1 MSSAQLNKKKDR
13 PKASVDTPDVAKFDS
28 YLGETQMED
37 PMASS
42 PSDEFF
48 NVEEFR
54 EQTGG
59 RREGDN
65 PQQELSSGQIPPPQ
79 SGGINFMPGSA
90 VRVNQDMA
98 NYNTNFSGQS
108 PNNPTNQP
116 GAVKQLSDEM
126 RQIRQ
131 ELLLAGLRPEKG
143 KGPKQNIMDII
154 RAEKYKAERSDG
166 SGVKTPKTPSSYFKG
181 Q

>member
-37 PMASS
+37 PMGSS

-54 EQTGG
+54 EKTGG

-65 PQQELSSGQIPPPQ
+65 PQEELRSGQIQTPQ

-98 NYNTNFSGQS
+98 NYGMNYSGQS
-108 PNNPTNQP
+108 PINRSNQP
-116 GAVKQLSDEM
+116 GAVNQISEQVKQL
-126 RQIRQ
+126 RK
-131 ELLLAGLRPEKG
+131 ELLLASKMAQG
-143 KGPKQNIMDII
+143 
-154 RAEKYKAERSDG
+154 
-166 SGVKTPKTPSSYFKG
+166 G
-181 Q
+181 QG

>member
-13 PKASVDTPDVAKFDS
+13 PKASVDTPDIAKFDS
-28 YLGETQMED
+28 YLGETQMEN

-48 NVEEFR
+48 NAQEFR
-54 EQTGG
+54 EKTGG
-59 RREGDN
+59 RREEDN
-65 PQQELSSGQIPPPQ
+65 PQQELGSGQIPPAQ

-98 NYNTNFSGQS
+98 NYGTNFSGQS

-116 GAVKQLSDEM
+116 GAVNQISKQVEQL
-126 RQIRQ
+126 RK
-131 ELLLAGLRPEKG
+131 ELLLASKMAQG
-143 KGPKQNIMDII
+143 
-154 RAEKYKAERSDG
+154 
-166 SGVKTPKTPSSYFKG
+166 G
-181 Q
+181 QG

>member
-1 MSSAQLNKKKDR
+1 MSAAQLNKKKDR
-13 PKASVDTPDVAKFDS
+13 PKVSVDTPDVAKFDS
-28 YLGETQMED
+28 YLGETQMEN

-54 EQTGG
+54 EQTRG

-65 PQQELSSGQIPPPQ
+65 PQEELSSGQIPPPQ

-98 NYNTNFSGQS
+98 NYGTNFSGQS

-116 GAVKQLSDEM
+116 GAVNQISKQVEQL
-126 RQIRQ
+126 RK
-131 ELLLAGLRPEKG
+131 ELLLASKMAQG
-143 KGPKQNIMDII
+143 
-154 RAEKYKAERSDG
+154 
-166 SGVKTPKTPSSYFKG
+166 G
-181 Q
+181 QS

>member
-13 PKASVDTPDVAKFDS
+13 HKASVDTPDVAKFDS

-54 EQTGG
+54 EKTGG

-65 PQQELSSGQIPPPQ
+65 PQEELSSGQIPPPQ

-98 NYNTNFSGQS
+98 NYGMNYSGQS

-116 GAVKQLSDEM
+116 GAVNQISEQVKQL
-126 RQIRQ
+126 RK
-131 ELLLAGLRPEKG
+131 ELLLASKMAQG
-143 KGPKQNIMDII
+143 
-154 RAEKYKAERSDG
+154 
-166 SGVKTPKTPSSYFKG
+166 G
-181 Q
+181 QG

>member
-13 PKASVDTPDVAKFDS
+13 PKASLDTPDIAKFDS
-28 YLGETQMED
+28 YLGETQMEN

-48 NVEEFR
+48 NAAEFR
-54 EQTGG
+54 EQTRG
-59 RREGDN
+59 RREEDN
-65 PQQELSSGQIPPPQ
+65 PQEELSSGQIPPPQ

-98 NYNTNFSGQS
+98 NYGTNFSGQS

-116 GAVKQLSDEM
+116 GAVNQISKQVEQL
-126 RQIRQ
+126 RK
-131 ELLLAGLRPEKG
+131 ELLLASKMAQGGRG
-143 KGPKQNIMDII
+143 
-154 RAEKYKAERSDG
+154 
-166 SGVKTPKTPSSYFKG
+166 
-181 Q
+181 

>member
-13 PKASVDTPDVAKFDS
+13 PKASVDTPDIAKFDS
-28 YLGETQMED
+28 YLGETQMEN

-54 EQTGG
+54 EKTGG

-65 PQQELSSGQIPPPQ
+65 PQQELGSGQIPPPQ

-90 VRVNQDMA
+90 TRLNQDMVT
-98 NYNTNFSGQS
+98 YGTSFSGQS

-116 GAVKQLSDEM
+116 GAVKQLSEEM
-126 RQIRQ
+126 KQFRK
-131 ELLLAGLRPEKG
+131 ELLKNYHMREKG
-143 KGPKQNIMDII
+143 SLKGPKDNIMDVL
-154 RAEKYKAERSDG
+154 RAEKYIAEKR
-166 SGVKTPKTPSSYFKG
+166 G
-181 Q
+181 QG

>member
-28 YLGETQMED
+28 YLGETQMEN
-37 PMASS
+37 PMAAS

-54 EQTGG
+54 GQTGG

-65 PQQELSSGQIPPPQ
+65 PQEELASGQIPPPQ

-98 NYNTNFSGQS
+98 NYGMNYSGQS

-116 GAVKQLSDEM
+116 GAVNQISEQVKQL
-126 RQIRQ
+126 RK
-131 ELLLAGLRPEKG
+131 ELLLASKMAQG
-143 KGPKQNIMDII
+143 
-154 RAEKYKAERSDG
+154 
-166 SGVKTPKTPSSYFKG
+166 G
-181 Q
+181 QG

>member
-1 MSSAQLNKKKDR
+1 MSAAQLNKKKDS
-13 PKASVDTPDVAKFDS
+13 PKTSVDTPDIAKFDS
-28 YLGETQMED
+28 YLGETQMEN

-65 PQQELSSGQIPPPQ
+65 PQEELSSGQIPPPQ

-90 VRVNQDMA
+90 IRVNQDIA
-98 NYNTNFSGQS
+98 NYGMNFSGQS
-108 PNNPTNQP
+108 PNNATNQP
-116 GAVKQLSDEM
+116 GAVNQISDEV
-126 RQIRQ
+126 RQLRK
-131 ELLLAGLRPEKG
+131 ELLLASKMAQG
-143 KGPKQNIMDII
+143 
-154 RAEKYKAERSDG
+154 
-166 SGVKTPKTPSSYFKG
+166 G
-181 Q
+181 QG

>member
-13 PKASVDTPDVAKFDS
+13 PKVSVDTPDVAKFDS
-28 YLGETQMED
+28 YLGETQMEN

-48 NVEEFR
+48 NAQEFR
-54 EQTGG
+54 EKTGG

-65 PQQELSSGQIPPPQ
+65 PQQELGSGQIPPAQ

-98 NYNTNFSGQS
+98 NYGMNFSGQS

-116 GAVKQLSDEM
+116 GAVNQISEQVKQL
-126 RQIRQ
+126 RK
-131 ELLLAGLRPEKG
+131 ELLLASKMAQG
-143 KGPKQNIMDII
+143 
-154 RAEKYKAERSDG
+154 
-166 SGVKTPKTPSSYFKG
+166 G
-181 Q
+181 QG

>member
-1 MSSAQLNKKKDR
+1 MSAAQLNKKKDR
-13 PKASVDTPDVAKFDS
+13 PKVSVDTPDVAKFDS
-28 YLGETQMED
+28 YLGETQMEN

-54 EQTGG
+54 QQTGG

-65 PQQELSSGQIPPPQ
+65 PQEELSSGQIPPPQ

-90 VRVNQDMA
+90 VRLNQDMA
-98 NYNTNFSGQS
+98 NYGTNFSGQS

-116 GAVKQLSDEM
+116 GAINQISEQVKQL
-126 RQIRQ
+126 RK
-131 ELLLAGLRPEKG
+131 ELLLASKMAQG
-143 KGPKQNIMDII
+143 
-154 RAEKYKAERSDG
+154 
-166 SGVKTPKTPSSYFKG
+166 G
-181 Q
+181 QS

>member
-48 NVEEFR
+48 NVQEFR

-65 PQQELSSGQIPPPQ
+65 PQEELSSGQIPPPQ

-98 NYNTNFSGQS
+98 NYGTNFSGQS

-116 GAVKQLSDEM
+116 GAVNQISDQVQQL
-126 RQIRQ
+126 RK
-131 ELLLAGLRPEKG
+131 ELLLASK
-143 KGPKQNIMDII
+143 M
-154 RAEKYKAERSDG
+154 
-166 SGVKTPKTPSSYFKG
+166 G
-181 Q
+181 QGGRG

>member
-13 PKASVDTPDVAKFDS
+13 PKASVDTPDIAKFDS
-28 YLGETQMED
+28 YLGETQMEN

-48 NVEEFR
+48 NAQEFR
-54 EQTGG
+54 EKTGG
-59 RREGDN
+59 RREEDN
-65 PQQELSSGQIPPPQ
+65 PQQELGSGQIPPAQ

-98 NYNTNFSGQS
+98 NYGMNFSGQS

-116 GAVKQLSDEM
+116 GAVNQISKQVEQL
-126 RQIRQ
+126 RK
-131 ELLLAGLRPEKG
+131 ELLLASKMAQG
-143 KGPKQNIMDII
+143 
-154 RAEKYKAERSDG
+154 
-166 SGVKTPKTPSSYFKG
+166 G
-181 Q
+181 QG

>member
-28 YLGETQMED
+28 YLGETQMEN

-65 PQQELSSGQIPPPQ
+65 PQEELSSGQIPPPQ

-98 NYNTNFSGQS
+98 NYGMNYSGQS

-116 GAVKQLSDEM
+116 GAVNQISEQVKQL
-126 RQIRQ
+126 RK
-131 ELLLAGLRPEKG
+131 ELLLASKMAQG
-143 KGPKQNIMDII
+143 
-154 RAEKYKAERSDG
+154 
-166 SGVKTPKTPSSYFKG
+166 G
-181 Q
+181 QG

>member
-28 YLGETQMED
+28 YLGETQMEN

-54 EQTGG
+54 GQTGG

-65 PQQELSSGQIPPPQ
+65 PQEALRSGQIPPPQ
-79 SGGINFMPGSA
+79 SGGVNFMPGSA
-90 VRVNQDMA
+90 VRVNQDTA
-98 NYNTNFSGQS
+98 NYGMNYSRHS

-116 GAVKQLSDEM
+116 GAINQISKQVQEL
-126 RQIRQ
+126 RK
-131 ELLLAGLRPEKG
+131 ELLLASKMAQG
-143 KGPKQNIMDII
+143 
-154 RAEKYKAERSDG
+154 
-166 SGVKTPKTPSSYFKG
+166 G
-181 Q
+181 QG

>member
-28 YLGETQMED
+28 YLGETQMEN

-54 EQTGG
+54 GQTGG

-65 PQQELSSGQIPPPQ
+65 PQEEISSGQIPPPQ

-90 VRVNQDMA
+90 VRVTQDMA
-98 NYNTNFSGQS
+98 NYGMNYSGQS

-116 GAVKQLSDEM
+116 GAVNQISEQVKQL
-126 RQIRQ
+126 RK
-131 ELLLAGLRPEKG
+131 ELLLASKMAQG
-143 KGPKQNIMDII
+143 
-154 RAEKYKAERSDG
+154 
-166 SGVKTPKTPSSYFKG
+166 G
-181 Q
+181 QG

>member
-28 YLGETQMED
+28 YLGETQMEN

-54 EQTGG
+54 GQTGG

-65 PQQELSSGQIPPPQ
+65 PQEEISSGQIPPPQ

-98 NYNTNFSGQS
+98 NYGMNYSGQS
-108 PNNPTNQP
+108 TYNPTNQP
-116 GAVKQLSDEM
+116 GDINQISKQFQEL
-126 RQIRQ
+126 RK
-131 ELLLAGLRPEKG
+131 ELLLASKMAQG
-143 KGPKQNIMDII
+143 
-154 RAEKYKAERSDG
+154 
-166 SGVKTPKTPSSYFKG
+166 G
-181 Q
+181 QG

>member
-1 MSSAQLNKKKDR
+1 MSAAQLNKKKDR

-28 YLGETQMED
+28 YLGETQMEN

-54 EQTGG
+54 EKTGG

-65 PQQELSSGQIPPPQ
+65 PQEALSSGQIPPPQ

-98 NYNTNFSGQS
+98 NYGMNYSGQS

-116 GAVKQLSDEM
+116 GAVNQISEQVKQL
-126 RQIRQ
+126 RK
-131 ELLLAGLRPEKG
+131 ELLLASKMAQGGRG
-143 KGPKQNIMDII
+143 
-154 RAEKYKAERSDG
+154 
-166 SGVKTPKTPSSYFKG
+166 
-181 Q
+181 

>member
-13 PKASVDTPDVAKFDS
+13 PKVSVDTPDVAKFDS
-28 YLGETQMED
+28 YLGETQMEN

-48 NVEEFR
+48 NAQEFR
-54 EQTGG
+54 EKTGG

-65 PQQELSSGQIPPPQ
+65 PQQELGSGQIPPAQ

-98 NYNTNFSGQS
+98 NYGMNFSGQS

-116 GAVKQLSDEM
+116 GAVNQISKQVEQL
-126 RQIRQ
+126 RK
-131 ELLLAGLRPEKG
+131 ELLLASKMAQG
-143 KGPKQNIMDII
+143 
-154 RAEKYKAERSDG
+154 
-166 SGVKTPKTPSSYFKG
+166 G
-181 Q
+181 QG